1 MSRKPFWLTVCE
13 RELEKA
19 ELFFKRRIHC
29 EFRIDETPNKF
40 PNARDFAYT
49 NGEVVYFSPKIRT
62 ASLARIK
69 GLVRHEIAHVL
80 FMQEG
85 TAHSETDA
93 DDLAFIVFG
102 TPIYYDKSH
111 IQTVIAGTSPR
122 PAHLPNPYG

>member
-1 MSRKPFWLTVCE
+1 MGRKPFWLAVCE

-19 ELFFKRRIHC
+19 ELFFNRRITC
-29 EFRIDETPNKF
+29 EFRIDDTPNKF
-40 PNARDFAYT
+40 PKARDFAYT
-49 NGEVVYFSPKIRT
+49 DGECIYFSPKIRV
-62 ASLARIK
+62 ASLPRIK

-102 TPIYYDKSH
+102 SPIYYDQSD
-111 IQTVIAGTSPR
+111 IQTVLAGTSPR
-122 PAHLPNPYG
+122 PARLPNPYG

>member
-1 MSRKPFWLTVCE
+1 MGRKPFWLTVCE

-19 ELFFKRRIHC
+19 ELFFKRRIPC
-29 EFRIDETPNKF
+29 EFRIDDTPNKF
-40 PNARDFAYT
+40 PKARDFAYT
-49 NGEVVYFSPKIRT
+49 DGECIYFSPKIRA
-62 ASLARIK
+62 ASLPRIK

-102 TPIYYDKSH
+102 SPIYYDTSH
-111 IQTVIAGTSPR
+111 IQTVLAGTSPR